1 MAVIPSLAV
10 MAGLTLLYN
19 PEAQPEGTEIDYTP
33 MRPFAVRLQ
42 RAWKRTINRGL
53 TPVRRIQRVW
63 QGFRVRGNLPGKW
76 IITDTGTRDAMRN
89 TRYAVSY
96 ARTDYANYQHH
107 RTGLGLIDAWARS
120 RREGLQLTGN
130 WRGQ

>member
-10 MAGLTLLYN
+10 MAGLTLLFN

-42 RAWKRTINRGL
+42 RAWRRFAKRGL

-63 QGFRVRGNLPGKW
+63 KGFSVRGNLPLRW
-76 IITDTGTRDAMRN
+76 IPSVVPGYTTYVPALRN
-89 TRYAVSY
+89 TRRAVEL
-96 ARTDYANYQHH
+96 RRLDYLNYQ
-107 RTGLGLIDAWARS
+107 RTRGPLGLVMLWARE
-120 RREGLQLTGN
+120 RAARLN
-130 WRGQ
+130 N